1 MSKSIK
7 LLSFLFVITTLFVS
21 CSDDDPIVPE
31 PEESTIVGEWQLLK
45 SSFITTENGEA
56 GEPDET
62 DYSEYSEKSVLTFSD
77 DKKVD
82 FKVYEKGE
90 NDELE
95 LDHLTGEYVID
106 GEKIKV
112 TFDVEDGEE
121 VPETLE
127 GGTDE
132 DGDKLA
138 ITFETH
144 KIEGNTLTL
153 TTVEGKE
160 PVIINGTFT
169 AKRIK

>member
-1 MSKSIK
+1 MNKSIK

-31 PEESTIVGEWQLLK
+31 PEKSTIVGEWQLLK
-45 SSFITTENGEA
+45 SSFITIENGEA

-62 DYSEYSEKSVLTFSD
+62 DYSEYSEKSILIFTE

-95 LDHLTGEYVID
+95 LDHITGTYVVD

-112 TFDVEDGEE
+112 TFDIQDGEGE
-121 VPETLE
+121 VKLLESTPEEE
-127 GGTDE
+127 GEPG
-132 DGDKLA
+132 
-138 ITFETH
+138 ITFDTH
-144 KIEGNTLTL
+144 KIEGGTLTL